1 MNEDNPPSIDGGDL
15 LSGVNELIIYF
26 LYLCIMENKL
36 RLLRRLYAIENLI
49 EYRLDDYVD
58 MILSNNSYRFFK
70 FCDKDE
76 DYFYEVLVRWVI
88 EQMYYNYFSDI
99 DDTSE
104 EWSEMYKMMEEYID
118 KLYSKKIKD
127 FFNNRCSQR

>member
-1 MNEDNPPSIDGGDL
+1 
-15 LSGVNELIIYF
+15 
-26 LYLCIMENKL
+26 MESKL
-36 RLLRRLYAIENLI
+36 RVPRRLYAIENLV

-76 DYFYEVLVRWVI
+76 DYFYEVVVRWVI

-104 EWSEMYKMMEEYID
+104 EWSEMYKMMEMYID

>member
-1 MNEDNPPSIDGGDL
+1 
-15 LSGVNELIIYF
+15 
-26 LYLCIMENKL
+26 MENKL
-36 RLLRRLYAIENLI
+36 RLLRRLYAIENLV

-76 DYFYEVLVRWVI
+76 TYFFLVVSQWVV
-88 EQMYYNYFSDI
+88 EQMYYNYFSDV

-118 KLYSKKIKD
+118 KLYSKIIKD

>member
-1 MNEDNPPSIDGGDL
+1 MRTTHHRRWGGFVVR
-15 LSGVNELIIYF
+15 VNELIIYF
-26 LYLCIMENKL
+26 LYLCIMESKL
-36 RLLRRLYAIENLI
+36 RVPRRLYVIENLV

-76 DYFYEVLVRWVI
+76 DYFYEVVSKWVI
-88 EQMYYNYFSDI
+88 KQMYYNDFSDI

-104 EWSEMYKMMEEYID
+104 EWSEIYKMMEEYID